1 MFLISVPMGGYLL
14 ASSALLLRNY
24 IDVCE
29 NDENEN
35 DGARCTDSEETRFLA
50 VPILG
55 FIAAIF
61 YVSSTV
67 YKFNFT

>member
-24 IDVCE
+24 IDVC
-29 NDENEN
+29 EN

-67 YKFNFT
+67 YNKFNFT